1 MEIGMNRD
9 ITEEILEKKII
20 AIVRG
25 VEKDLLVS
33 LAEALYAGGIRFME
47 ITFDQSGKCPA
58 EETADG
64 IRILSEKMQ
73 GRMDIGAGTVL
84 TKEQVVLAKGAG
96 AKFIISPDTNPE
108 VIRETKRLQM
118 LSLPGAFTPSEA
130 QCAYAAGA
138 DFVKL
143 FPIGNM
149 GVDYIKAIAAP
160 LCHIPFLAV
169 GGVDNENMPE
179 YLNAGV
185 CGFGIGSTLIRK
197 DWIREGRFSD
207 LTELAL
213 KYTKVIEE
221 WNDVHS
227 H

>member
-1 MEIGMNRD
+1 MYQEVKKN
-9 ITEEILEKKII
+9 ILEKKII

-25 VEKDLLVS
+25 VERASLFP
-33 LAEALYAGGIRFME
+33 LAEALYAGGIQLME
-47 ITFDQSGKCPA
+47 ITFDPSENCSV
-58 EETADG
+58 EETADS
-64 IRILSEKMQ
+64 IRILSKKM
-73 GRMDIGAGTVL
+73 GEYMDIGAGTVL
-84 TKEQVVLAKGAG
+84 TKKQLVLAGDAG
-96 AKFIISPDTNPE
+96 AKFIISPDANPE
-108 VIRETKRLQM
+108 IIRETKRLQM
-118 LSLPGAFTPSEA
+118 LSIPGAFTPSEA
-130 QCAYAAGA
+130 QCAYVSGA

-149 GVDYIKAIAAP
+149 GVNYIKAIAAP

-169 GGVDNENMPE
+169 GGVDNKNMLE

-207 LTELAL
+207 LTELAA
-213 KYTKVIEE
+213 KCTKVIEE